1 MEKNCVYW
9 QYLYL
14 WRIVIFLFGRFW
26 SFPISFEHHFQSYYF
41 QFPFHIFFLSIH
53 ERICFV
59 FYALTERHSFI
70 QTSYMLC
77 IIYGYHNT
85 PLKILKCTHIK
96 QWNTSQTKCSSNSR
110 TYLRQCIIM
119 VLRGIYKFP
128 SCSMPHI
135 ELYAKQATTNDEVEK
150 VKKSP

>member
-1 MEKNCVYW
+1 MTGFEAL
-9 QYLYL
+9 QYHLS
-14 WRIVIFLFGRFW
+14 IIFNLITFN
-26 SFPISFEHHFQSYYF
+26 
-41 QFPFHIFFLSIH
+41 FPFTFSLFFLSIH

-135 ELYAKQATTNDEVEK
+135 ELYAKQATTNDEVKK
-150 VKKSP
+150 VKNSP